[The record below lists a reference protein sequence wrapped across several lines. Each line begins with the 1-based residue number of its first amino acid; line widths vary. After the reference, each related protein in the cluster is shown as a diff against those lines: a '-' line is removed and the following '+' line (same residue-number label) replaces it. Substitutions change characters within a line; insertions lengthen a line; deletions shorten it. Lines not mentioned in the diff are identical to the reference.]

1 MNRMTLRRAATIVP
15 LDAYMAERLARKTDI
30 AAKMV
35 IIPPWPHTEP
45 PADGEQ
51 GAVRLARAGKSFRNR
66 HGFGDRFVVMYS
78 GNHAIQHPLDT
89 LLDVAGRLQHEPR
102 IVFVFIGAGAGK
114 AEVERRIAAGAK
126 NLVSFPYQPQ
136 NALEES
142 LGAADLHVVS
152 MGANVVGIVHPCKIY
167 GALAVGRPVLFFG
180 PRESHAGA
188 IVEPFG
194 IGWRVEHGD
203 IEGAIAAI
211 HEADTMGGDAR
222 TAMGQKAAGIVA
234 AELSRRKLLSR
245 MADLVDALPT
255 ER

>member
-1 MNRMTLRRAATIVP
+1 M
-15 LDAYMAERLARKTDI
+15 
-30 AAKMV
+30 
-35 IIPPWPHTEP
+35 
-45 PADGEQ
+45 
-51 GAVRLARAGKSFRNR
+51 
-66 HGFGDRFVVMYS
+66 VMYS
-78 GNHAIQHPLDT
+78 DNHAIQYPLDT
-89 LLDVAGRLQHEPR
+89 LLDAAARLQHEPR
-102 IVFVFIGAGAGK
+102 IVFVFIGTGDGK

-211 HEADTMGGDAR
+211 HEADTMGGEDR